1 MKWLNIALYRL
12 QQERIRM
19 FLYALGFRYL
29 CVSGCNIHSNDGV
42 SSLQLS
48 PLASSL
54 VAIASTNESMMK
66 MKLMK
71 TVKKLGV

>member
-1 MKWLNIALYRL
+1 MAC
-12 QQERIRM
+12 
-19 FLYALGFRYL
+19 G
-29 CVSGCNIHSNDGV
+29 IHYDGV
-42 SSLQLS
+42 SPLQLS

-54 VAIASTNESMMK
+54 MAIASTNESMMK

>member
-1 MKWLNIALYRL
+1 MAC
-12 QQERIRM
+12 RIH
-19 FLYALGFRYL
+19 Y
-29 CVSGCNIHSNDGV
+29 DGV

-48 PLASSL
+48 PLASPL
-54 VAIASTNESMMK
+54 MAIASTNESMMK

>member
-1 MKWLNIALYRL
+1 MNVASSHLAWS
-12 QQERIRM
+12 
-19 FLYALGFRYL
+19 
-29 CVSGCNIHSNDGV
+29 SGVRACNIHPNDGV